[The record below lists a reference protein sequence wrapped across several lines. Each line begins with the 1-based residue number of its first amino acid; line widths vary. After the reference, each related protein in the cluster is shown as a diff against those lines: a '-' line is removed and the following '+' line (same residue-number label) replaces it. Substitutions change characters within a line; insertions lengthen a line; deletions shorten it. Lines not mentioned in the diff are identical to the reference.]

1 MKFQDLIKDK
11 NNINISEICEPWLW
25 LISEQKE
32 VLLITIFG
40 DLFLIGVEN
49 EINWL
54 DTSCGKLTKVAE
66 SIDDF
71 KVKLK
76 DDDNYNNWFLAWLH
90 EDIENSGIELK
101 ENEVFSFKI
110 MPVLSGKY
118 TFDNIE
124 PTDIIVHFQITGQI
138 CEQIQNHLD
147 GTSIEIKV
155 SE

>member
-11 NNINISEICEPWLW
+11 NNLNIPEICEPWLW

-40 DLFLIGVEN
+40 DLFLIGSEN

-54 DTSCGKLTKVAE
+54 DTSCGKLTKVADG
-66 SIDDF
+66 IDDF

-110 MPVLSGKY
+110 MLVLGGKY
-118 TFDNIE
+118 IFDNIE

-138 CEQIQNHLD
+138 CEQIQNHPD
-147 GTSIEIKV
+147 GTNIEIKV

>member
-1 MKFQDLIKDK
+1 MKLQDLIIDK
-11 NNINISEICEPWLW
+11 NNFNIPEICEPWLW

-71 KVKLK
+71 KAKLK

-138 CEQIQNHLD
+138 CEQIQNHPD
-147 GTSIEIKV
+147 DTNIEIKV